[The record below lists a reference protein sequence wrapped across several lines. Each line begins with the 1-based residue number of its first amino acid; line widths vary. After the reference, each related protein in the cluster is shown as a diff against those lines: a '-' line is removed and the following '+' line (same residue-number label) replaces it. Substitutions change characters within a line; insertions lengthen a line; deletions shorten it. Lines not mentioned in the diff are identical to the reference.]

1 MSAERHRIDIEMK
14 GLKKGKKKKEEK
26 GKALPSGKV
35 SPLASRYEV
44 RLSGTGGQGLVL
56 AGIILA
62 EAAGI
67 YEGKHVVQTV
77 SYGPQARGGTSK
89 AEVVISDETIDYPKP
104 MGLDLLLAMSQ
115 MACDES
121 AYDLKPGG
129 VLVVD
134 SLLVTQVP
142 IPRVVKIP
150 FTKIAREKCG
160 REQMANI
167 VALGALSRIIPAM
180 PAGAGVVSL
189 ESIEGAVMARI
200 PKGTE
205 ELNRRAFQEGVGA
218 AEEILKTLV
227 FEEPAEDHDQV

>member
-1 MSAERHRIDIEMK
+1 MK
-14 GLKKGKKKKEEK
+14 GMKKGKKKEEK
-26 GKALPSGKV
+26 KGFPLAGKV
-35 SPLASRYEV
+35 LLAGRYEV

-89 AEVVISDETIDYPKP
+89 AELVIGNEEIDYPKP

-115 MACDES
+115 TACDES
-121 AYDLKPGG
+121 VTDLKPAGI
-129 VLVVD
+129 LVVD
-134 SLLVTQVP
+134 SLLVAQVSYS
-142 IPRVVKIP
+142 RVVKVP

-167 VALGALSRIIPAM
+167 VALGALSQIIPFT
-180 PAGAGVVSL
+180 PAGQEIVSL
-189 ESIEGAVMARI
+189 ESLQRAVLARI
-200 PKGTE
+200 PPGTE
-205 ELNRRAFQEGVGA
+205 NLNRLAFEEGVKA
-218 AEEILKTLV
+218 AREILATLI
-227 FEEPAEDHDQV
+227 FEEPREDSDQI